1 MLFRNFAA
9 SLPSELKTSVRNPP
23 PGQTMAAAPVA
34 ISLGGRKTVS
44 EGLWIF
50 FTHQSFASSF
60 SFFLFSK
67 PGAPFDHKGI
77 TSALSCAKEERGTK
91 TKTIKKIRIDIIFFR
106 LLPKK
111 YLHINDSEMQ
121 DR

>member
-9 SLPSELKTSVRNPP
+9 SFPSELKTSVRNPP
-23 PGQTMAAAPVA
+23 PGQTTTAAPVA
-34 ISLGGRKTVS
+34 ISFGGRKIVS

-67 PGAPFDHKGI
+67 PGAPFDHNGI
-77 TSALSCAKEERGTK
+77 TNALSCAKKERGTK
-91 TKTIKKIRIDIIFFR
+91 TKTIKKNRIDLIFSR
-106 LLPKK
+106 LPPKK
-111 YLHINDSEMQ
+111 YLHTNDSEMR
-121 DR
+121 DH